1 MRVISGTAR
10 GLRLAS
16 PDGEGTR
23 PTLDRVKEALFSM
36 LTPYVRGARV
46 LDLFAGSGALGIEA
60 LSRGAERAVFVDR
73 SREAE
78 AAVRANLERARLTDR
93 AELLRTDAL
102 EYLSAASAAG
112 EGFTLIFLDPPYES
126 GLYEKAISLITA
138 RGLLAPSG
146 IIAAEWDAPVGPPK
160 APPELES
167 IRDRHYGR
175 VNITLL
181 RRKPE

>member
-10 GLRLAS
+10 GLRLVS
-16 PDGEGTR
+16 PPGEDTR

-60 LSRGAERAVFVDR
+60 LSRGAQRAVFVDK

-78 AAVRANLERARLTDR
+78 AAVRANLEKARLADR
-93 AELLRTDAL
+93 AELRRCDAL
-102 EYLSAASAAG
+102 GYLASAS
-112 EGFTLIFLDPPYES
+112 ESFSLVFLDPPYES
-126 GLYEKAISLITA
+126 GLYDKAVSEITR
-138 RGLLAPSG
+138 RGLLVPGG
-146 IIAAEWDAPVGPPK
+146 IVAAEWDAPIGPPK
-160 APPELES
+160 APPELEPV
-167 IRDRHYGR
+167 RDRRYGR
-175 VNITLL
+175 VNITLF